1 MKMQYGGTEEEIR
14 QIKEQ
19 EKLLK
24 QAEEKF
30 KLLDS
35 DVKGPILTG
44 LGSLI
49 IQRRTT
55 FPDSGNCSKM
65 NFEIGITNDTLSS

>member
-14 QIKEQ
+14 QLKEQ

-24 QAEEKF
+24 RAEEKF
-30 KLLDS
+30 KSLDS

-44 LGSLI
+44 LGSLS
-49 IQRRTT
+49 
-55 FPDSGNCSKM
+55 DCS
-65 NFEIGITNDTLSS
+65 ETNDFSRFWQLFKDEFRNRNNK